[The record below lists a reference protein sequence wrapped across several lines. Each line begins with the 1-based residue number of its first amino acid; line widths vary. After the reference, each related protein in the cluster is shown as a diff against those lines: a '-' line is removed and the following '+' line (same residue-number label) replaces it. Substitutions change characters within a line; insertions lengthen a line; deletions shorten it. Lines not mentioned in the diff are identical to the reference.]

1 MWAERLPGMPGAVI
15 DLLDQARNGDL
26 RFHVEAG
33 FLL

>member
-1 MWAERLPGMPGAVI
+1 MPGAVI

-33 FLL
+33 FLLYVG